1 MLTGL
6 KLGKQAPTMKIVDR
20 QQLTERV
27 YKRFNGALSKLV
39 LYDAL
44 QTICEDLSDRIV
56 EGQSVYIHN
65 FGTFHKY
72 EFGSRKT
79 VDINSREVR
88 DTLAFINIRFVP
100 NQVFSDLINQKRSFF
115 NQK

>member
-1 MLTGL
+1 
-6 KLGKQAPTMKIVDR
+6 MKTIDR

-27 YKRFNGALSKLV
+27 YKRFDGALSKLV

-44 QTICEDLSDRIV
+44 QAMCEDLGDRIA
-56 EGQSVYIHN
+56 EGQSVSIHN

-79 VDINSREVR
+79 VDIHSGTLRE
-88 DTLAFINIRFVP
+88 TKPFINIRFVP
-100 NQVFSDLINQKRSFF
+100 NQVFTELINQKKAFF
-115 NQK
+115 NQTD

>member
-1 MLTGL
+1 
-6 KLGKQAPTMKIVDR
+6 MKIIDR
-20 QQLTERV
+20 QQLTEKV
-27 YKRFNGALSKLV
+27 YRRFNGTLSKLV

-44 QTICEDLSDRIV
+44 QAICEDLGDRIA

-79 VDINSREVR
+79 VDINSGALRE
-88 DTLAFINIRFVP
+88 TKAFINIRFVP
-100 NQVFSDLINQKRSFF
+100 NQVFTDLINQKKAFF
-115 NQK
+115 NQND